1 MIIQNRGQVYD
12 ELSIMYEKRLPKK
25 AINFNLKTG
34 GGSACYFISEHFP
47 LLLCNFKTLQYFN
60 HISFF
65 TRSKGSSGASA
76 MNAYGVG

>member
-34 GGSACYFISEHFP
+34 GAPPAI
-47 LLLCNFKTLQYFN
+47 L
-60 HISFF
+60 
-65 TRSKGSSGASA
+65 
-76 MNAYGVG
+76 